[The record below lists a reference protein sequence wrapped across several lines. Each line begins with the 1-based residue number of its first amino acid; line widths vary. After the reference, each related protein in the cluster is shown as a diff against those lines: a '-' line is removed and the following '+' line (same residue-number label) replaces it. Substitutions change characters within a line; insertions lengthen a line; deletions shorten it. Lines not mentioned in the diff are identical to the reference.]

1 MFKDYPIII
10 QNGKS
15 DCGICCLSMILSY
28 HGIDVSMEKLRVMTK
43 SNSEGTNALN
53 LINASKK
60 LGVSAI
66 GVAGDFRKI
75 EKFPA
80 VAHFIL
86 ENNYLHFVVIYKIN
100 FENKTLLI
108 GDPAVGIVDMT
119 FEEFEHKSSKVF
131 ILFDKDNK
139 KVKIKDLRFK
149 LFIKKIII
157 ANKKLIA
164 KSFVLSLCVILF
176 SLLFSFYLR
185 SMLET
190 INNNKYLY
198 ILAFIFLII
207 SIIKN
212 ILGYFKNKIID
223 NLSINID
230 KNVTIDTYKHLFR
243 LPYQYLMSK
252 SDGEIFSVISDLA
265 DFKDTIIRVLL
276 VGLIDI
282 TMLSSVFIFFS
293 IINISFMI
301 YGVLLFIILF
311 LISKYYNNFFYNLF
325 VKLKR
330 TSMLLTSYL
339 LEVISSVEVIK
350 NLNIYDK
357 ITENL
362 NNKYQNYLDDIKN
375 YNKIYNSFSLKKDL
389 IQDIFFVLMILSSAI
404 MIIKGEM
411 SLYDLVLFESLYLI
425 FSSSL
430 NDIVDNLV
438 VLKNYIVGINR
449 VLDIYDIS
457 EENLSNSNY
466 KSYKNIE
473 CKNLSFSYG
482 NKIVFNNLNLNIKEG
497 DKVLVSGKSGSG
509 KSTLIK
515 IIMKYIKDY
524 KGKILLNGENLSKI
538 NSYVV
543 RENITYVSQNDKLFS
558 DTIKNNIIIGSKFS
572 NNLDEV
578 CNIVGLNDLLKE
590 KSLNYFIEE
599 QGVNLSGGEKK
610 RILIARALL
619 RNSNIIVFDE
629 SFNEIDQKLERSIL
643 EKMFKTYKNKTI
655 IVISHRKTSID
666 LFDRCLKIDNKIVGG
681 KYEKVK

>member
-1 MFKDYPIII
+1 
-10 QNGKS
+10 
-15 DCGICCLSMILSY
+15 MILSY

-311 LISKYYNNFFYNLF
+311 LISKNYNNFFYNLF

-339 LEVISSVEVIK
+339 LEVLSSVEVIK